1 MGEMLSVKNINVYYG
16 SIHAIKDISFHVNE
30 GEIVTL
36 IGANGAGKT
45 TTMHAISGLLKLQ
58 SGEIDYCGQTISKME
73 AHKIIRLGLAQVP
86 EGRRVFS
93 GLTVQQNLQM
103 GAYTRRDGK
112 EAIQND
118 FDMVFDLLPRLK
130 ERRNQPAGTL
140 SGGEQ
145 QMLAIGRGIMA
156 KPKLMMLDEP
166 SLGLAPV
173 IVTQVFDIIKEI
185 NKEGMAIM
193 LIEQNAQKVLEF
205 CDQAY
210 IMQVGKVAISGRGR
224 DLLEDNAV
232 AAAYLGD

>member
-1 MGEMLSVKNINVYYG
+1 MAVMLDVKNINVYYG
-16 SIHAIKDISFHVNE
+16 AIHAVKDISFQVNE

-45 TTMHAISGLLKLQ
+45 TTLQTVSGLLHTRTGSIEFLGQPIQNVPASKLV
-58 SGEIDYCGQTISKME
+58 G
-73 AHKIIRLGLAQVP
+73 RGLAQVP
-86 EGRRVFS
+86 EGRRVFQQMTVEENLEMGGFTQPAS
-93 GLTVQQNLQM
+93 TIAPGLERVYEQ
-103 GAYTRRDGK
+103 
-112 EAIQND
+112 
-118 FDMVFDLLPRLK
+118 FPRLK
-130 ERRNQPAGTL
+130 ERRRQVAGTL